1 MLYQAFQTHADLMW
15 PPRTAATAALPAL
28 KEVRKALDY
37 WLPVRRAAAAVE
49 VFALAHLTHKRP
61 AFGIASARVGGEDVP
76 VREEIFH
83 RTPFGTLL
91 HFRKDIKAVQPRV
104 LLLAPMSGHFAT
116 LLRDTVQTML
126 ADHDVFIT
134 DWHNARD
141 VPLAAGRFGL
151 DEYVEHV
158 MTFLEAMGPGS
169 HLMAICQPC
178 VAALAAAALMAEDGH
193 PAMPRSLTLMAGP
206 IDCRISPTAVNELAT
221 SKPIEWFERNLIA
234 IVPARYPGALRPV
247 YPGFVQLSAFMNMN
261 LERHVASFR
270 SLFEDLVKGDFAKAN
285 ATRSFYEEYFAVA
298 DLPAEFYLETVRVV
312 FQEYALA
319 TGEHDVAR
327 PQGRS
332 ARDPPDGAPHRR
344 GRARRHLL
352 ARPDARGAGPVLEPQ
367 ALHAHPLHPGR
378 RRPLRRLQR
387 QALGEPHLPGRQ
399 GRDPHEP
406 LIGRRIPGLSRT
418 EGQVMSSNGKVA
430 IVTGAGS
437 GIGKAVALALL
448 KEGYSVALA
457 GRRAD
462 ALEAT
467 VKAAGADGS
476 RALAVSTDVGQ
487 ARLGARAVRADQ
499 REVRPA
505 RRALQQR
512 RPERARHSAR
522 GALVRAVEERRR
534 RQPDRRRSSAPR
546 RRSSS

>member
-28 KEVRKALDY
+28 NEARRALEY
-37 WLPVRRAAAAVE
+37 WLPVRRFAAAVE
-49 VFALAHLTHKRP
+49 VFALAHLTHRRP

-76 VREEIFH
+76 VHEEIFH

-91 HFRKDIKAVQPRV
+91 HFRKDVKAPQPRV

-116 LLRDTVQTML
+116 LLRDTVQAML
-126 ADHDVFIT
+126 SDHDVFIT

-206 IDCRISPTAVNELAT
+206 IDCRISPTKVNELAT

-261 LERHVASFR
+261 LERHIASFR
-270 SLFEDLVKGDFAKAN
+270 SLFEDLVKGDFAKAS

-319 TGEHDVAR
+319 TGAMTW
-327 PQGRS
+327 
-332 ARDPPDGAPHRR
+332 R
-344 GRARRHLL
+344 GRKVDPRAIRR
-352 ARPDARGAGPVLEPQ
+352 
-367 ALHAHPLHPGR
+367 
-378 RRPLRRLQR
+378 
-387 QALGEPHLPGRQ
+387 
-399 GRDPHEP
+399 
-406 LIGRRIPGLSRT
+406 
-418 EGQVMSSNGKVA
+418 
-430 IVTGAGS
+430 
-437 GIGKAVALALL
+437 LALL
-448 KEGYSVALA
+448 TVEGERDDICSLGQTLA
-457 GRRAD
+457 AQDLCSSLKLFMR
-462 ALEAT
+462 T
-467 VKAAGADGS
+467 HYIQAGAGHYGVFS
-476 RALAVSTDVGQ
+476 GKRWANHIYPVVRDVI
-487 ARLGARAVRADQ
+487 
-499 REVRPA
+499 
-505 RRALQQR
+505 
-512 RPERARHSAR
+512 HTSH
-522 GALVRAVEERRR
+522 
-534 RQPDRRRSSAPR
+534 
-546 RRSSS
+546 